1 MTVALLLLQASP
13 AVTWVKVDRP
23 RLDLVTIVLGA
34 FGLAGALAV
43 LAMLLGVLLGGAFI
57 FYRRR
62 HAVSIDD
69 GVLHLEMTR

>member
-1 MTVALLLLQASP
+1 MTVAWLFLQAGP

-34 FGLAGALAV
+34 LGLAGALAV
-43 LAMLLGVLLGGAFI
+43 LAMVLGVLLGAAFI
-57 FYRRR
+57 YHRRR